1 MVKEIDM
8 ETLMW
13 IMKDIRNIVI
23 MVLVGVLITLTYKYS
38 DLKDVGVARDKELVK
53 CEESV
58 RVLKRTVQANAE
70 ADKEV
75 LLRVEYKD
83 RVIEKKIVEVQEIYV
98 PQIKYIKEF
107 VRIENETD
115 CNASNRFVNSIVY

>member
-1 MVKEIDM
+1 
-8 ETLMW
+8 
-13 IMKDIRNIVI
+13 

-58 RVLKRTVQANAE
+58 RSLERTVQANAE

-83 RVIEKKIVEVQEIYV
+83 RVIERKVVEVQEIYV
-98 PQIKYIKEF
+98 PQIKYVKEF

-115 CNASNRFVNSIVY
+115 CNASSRFIDSIVY